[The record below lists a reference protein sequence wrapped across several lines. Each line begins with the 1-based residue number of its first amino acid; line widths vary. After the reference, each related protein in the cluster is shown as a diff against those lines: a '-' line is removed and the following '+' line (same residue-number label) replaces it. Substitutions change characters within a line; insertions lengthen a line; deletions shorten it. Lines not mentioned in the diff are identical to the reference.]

1 MSVRAAKTMAS
12 NSRSSF
18 EHFFARDPVAV
29 ACDLIGASFEVG
41 GCGGII
47 VEAEAYRHDDPASH
61 SYRGESNRNR
71 SMFGAPGT
79 AYVYR
84 SYGVH
89 WCLNFVCNSKHRGC
103 AVLIRALEPKVG
115 LRRMRARRGMDDA
128 RALCSGPGK
137 LTSAL
142 SITGDLDGLPLDGA
156 PFELTLSKAEA
167 VSVVSGT
174 RIGITRAMDLPWRFG
189 LAGSRFLS
197 RRFR

>member
-1 MSVRAAKTMAS
+1 MAS

-29 ACDLIGASFEVG
+29 ARDLIGASFEVR

-61 SYRGESNRNR
+61 SYGGQTNRNR

-89 WCLNFVCNSKHRGC
+89 WCLNFVCNSKHGGS

-115 LRRMRARRGMDDA
+115 LKRMRSRRDMDDA
-128 RALCSGPGK
+128 RTLCSGPGK

-142 SITGDLDGLPLDGA
+142 GITGDLDGLPLDGA
-156 PFELTLSKAEA
+156 PFKLTLNKAEA
-167 VSVVSGT
+167 MSIVTGS

-189 LAGSRFLS
+189 LAGSRFVS